1 MAEEKTETSA
11 QVEAYVTNLIRQ
23 RKADYTTRNKLVL
36 GIRRQRFMRNKLA
49 LPKAYQALVGNNAP
63 RAPLTYRLIQTA
75 VGAIAKVPPEFHVVP
90 RQDSDKDVAE
100 RAQDWCKL
108 MLNAMSRSSRR
119 PIFWKMLDSIVGD
132 GGTAVKIMRRPWN
145 DFPAMKESE
154 DGGVYA
160 KRVDAFTKSRPT
172 QPFVARVV
180 DWATFYPPTT
190 EWGEGEIVE
199 HGKRPTQ
206 STLQALR
213 LVGDTSKGLARLPD
227 GVPYPV
233 DQVPRLGPTIEVSEV
248 WNDEACFIVIE
259 NEKVLKL
266 NNIYGKPPYVW
277 SHGLTTSSYD
287 PALEGVSVAFGL
299 QYLQPWIDTMLGII
313 SAWSILGGT
322 PIMWTAQEFVQGMP
336 TDSKEIAVKE
346 IPFGKWVDFGIG
358 GKGGYMEP
366 PGVGQAIIEA
376 VNLMVQ
382 MADRVSLSPVASGFL
397 GTRTPGLAL
406 SAAMEAATAN
416 LTPIVDN
423 AQNLLADMMKFLW
436 HCVQNVVQAP
446 VYVNGLIFEE
456 GTEGR
461 RSRLGQASLA
471 PADIPKLQDC
481 LCELEAQTLQDQIA
495 AGTHATFMNRDGE
508 GLWTRERSM
517 RFSGV
522 KEPDKEERGLTK
534 ERVLRSPLVQQYLE
548 MLAVA
553 DQPPLQM
560 ILAAAM
566 AQAGQPGGAE
576 APAGRAETPANP
588 PGAPRNIGGP
598 APRGGGR
605 PSGSSKLPGGPG
617 RAKQGRGRMT

>member
-1 MAEEKTETSA
+1 MAEEKTETTEQTA
-11 QVEAYVTNLIRQ
+11 AYVRQLVQQ
-23 RKADYTTRNKLVL
+23 RKADHTTRNKLIL
-36 GIRRQRFMRNKLA
+36 GLRRQRFMRNKLA
-49 LPKAYQALVGNNAP
+49 LPKAYQALVGTNAP
-63 RAPLTYRLIQTA
+63 RAPLVYRLIQTA

-100 RAQDWCKL
+100 RAQNWAKL
-108 MLNAMSRSSRR
+108 MLNALSRSSRR
-119 PIFWKMLDSIVGD
+119 PITWKVLDSLVGD
-132 GGTAVKIMRRPWN
+132 GGAAVKILRRPWQ
-145 DFPAMKESE
+145 DFPAMKEGE
-154 DGGVYA
+154 DGKKYA
-160 KRVDAFTKSRPT
+160 DRVDAFAKTRPA

-180 DWATFYPPTT
+180 DWATFLPPTT

-213 LVGDTSKGLARLPD
+213 LVGNTSKGLARLPD

-233 DQVPRLGPTIEVSEV
+233 DQVPKLGPTIEVSEV
-248 WNDEACFIVIE
+248 WNDEACFVVIE
-259 NEKVLKL
+259 NQKVLKL
-266 NNIYGKPPYVW
+266 DNIYGKPPYVW

-299 QYLQPWIDTMLGII
+299 QYLQPWIDTMLSIM

-322 PIMWTAQEFVQGMP
+322 PIMWTAQDFVEGMP
-336 TDSKEIAVKE
+336 KDAKEMAVKE

-366 PGVGQAIIEA
+366 PGVGQAIVE
-376 VNLMVQ
+376 VTNMMVQ
-382 MADRVSLSPVASGFL
+382 MADRVSLSPVASGFI

-423 AQNLLADMMKFLW
+423 GQNLFADIIKFLF
-436 HCVQNVVQAP
+436 HCVKDVVRAP

-461 RSRLGQASLA
+461 RSRLGEAVLA
-471 PADIPKLQDC
+471 PADIPKIQDC

-522 KEPDKEERGLTK
+522 KEPAKEEEGLLK
-534 ERVLRSPLVQQYLE
+534 ERVLRLPEVEQYLA
-548 MLAVA
+548 LRAIA
-553 DQPPLQM
+553 DQPPLRM
-560 ILAAAM
+560 ILEAAM
-566 AQAGQPGGAE
+566 QAGQEGGAE
-576 APAGRAETPANP
+576 APAGRAEPPA
-588 PGAPRNIGGP
+588 GGPRNIGGP

-605 PSGSSKLPGGPG
+605 PSGSPKQPGGSG
-617 RAKQGRGRMT
+617 RKGQRQGRGRMT